1 MEGTATSTIVSTLS
15 ESLTTVANDAV
26 SVISTVLPIALI
38 VVGAGLVITIG
49 IKMFKKVTGK
59 A

>member
-1 MEGTATSTIVSTLS
+1 MEETTVDIASTLTS
-15 ESLTTVANDAV
+15 ELTGIANDAV
-26 SVISTVLPIALI
+26 GVIADVLPIALI

-49 IKMFKKVTGK
+49 IKLFKKVTGK

>member
-1 MEGTATSTIVSTLS
+1 METSTIQSVLS
-15 ESLTTVANDAV
+15 SELTTIANDAV
-26 SVISTVLPIALI
+26 AVIMDVLPIALI

-49 IKMFKKVTGK
+49 IKLFKKVTGK

>member
-1 MEGTATSTIVSTLS
+1 MEGTTSTIASTMS
-15 ESLTTVANDAV
+15 ESLTTIANDAV
-26 SVISTVLPIALI
+26 SVIMDVLPIALI

-49 IKMFKKVTGK
+49 IKLFKRVTGK